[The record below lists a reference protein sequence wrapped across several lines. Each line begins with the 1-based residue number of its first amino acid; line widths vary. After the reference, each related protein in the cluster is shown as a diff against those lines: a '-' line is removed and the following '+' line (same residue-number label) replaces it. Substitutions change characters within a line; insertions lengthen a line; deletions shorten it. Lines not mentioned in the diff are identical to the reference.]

1 MEKGTFS
8 DEKIKDLINAYFTP
22 VKVNTSSKDIYKT
35 EKGEISASQLARSF
49 KIRGVPATYFLKSD
63 GTILTGIPGYKPPE
77 SFELVLKYF
86 GEEHYKEKSF
96 GEYQKELKED
106 L

>member
-1 MEKGTFS
+1 
-8 DEKIKDLINAYFTP
+8 
-22 VKVNTSSKDIYKT
+22 
-35 EKGEISASQLARSF
+35 
-49 KIRGVPATYFLKSD
+49 VPATYFLKSD